1 MTNKVLAW
9 CRENG
14 LFSPGERVACA
25 VSGGSD
31 SVAMLHCLLAL
42 QKDLGIAVSAAHF
55 NHHLRGAESDRDE
68 AFVRSLC
75 QSWGVPLVL
84 GGGDVAQRARET
96 GESLEE
102 AARVLRYAFFDSLG
116 CKVATAHTAD
126 DNLETVLL
134 NLLRG
139 TSLRGLCGIPPARG
153 RIVRPLLGATQAEV
167 EDYLQKNALAHVE
180 DSSNQE
186 DACRRNRLRHEVL
199 PLLLREN
206 PALPESLLRA
216 CSLLRQDEQELE
228 SLAAAALKKARRPG
242 GVCCSCLAAES
253 GSVRT
258 RALRQLLGAI
268 RAPKLSAS
276 HIDAVDR
283 LLVSGPVSG
292 RCSLPGGWTAAR
304 EYDLLTLSK
313 VPAPLAFSPVRLA
326 VPGVTDLPG
335 LGLSVRCA
343 FVSAAEKIEN
353 TPSRFLCGCDT
364 IAHAS
369 PLFAR
374 PRAGGD
380 AMRLPGGSR
389 TLKKL
394 FIDRKIPA
402 ARRGLVPVIADE
414 SGVLGVYGI
423 GVNLSRRA
431 QPGQAAILIQIYE
444 KEET

>member
-1 MTNKVLAW
+1 MTDKVL
-9 CRENG
+9 R
-14 LFSPGERVACA
+14 LVPRVRTCFPPASAVVCA
-25 VSGGSD
+25 VSGGPTPPPCCTACSPCKRRARHRRL
-31 SVAMLHCLLAL
+31 SRAL
-42 QKDLGIAVSAAHF
+42 QPPPA
-55 NHHLRGAESDRDE
+55 RAESDRDE

-75 QSWGVPLVL
+75 
-84 GGGDVAQRARET
+84 ET

-253 GSVRT
+253 GAVRT

-313 VPAPLAFSPVRLA
+313 VSAPPAFSPVRLA

-343 FVSAAEKIEN
+343 FVAAAEKIEN

-389 TLKKL
+389 T
-394 FIDRKIPA
+394 
-402 ARRGLVPVIADE
+402 
-414 SGVLGVYGI
+414 
-423 GVNLSRRA
+423 A
-431 QPGQAAILIQIYE
+431 QEALHRP
-444 KEET
+444 

>member
-9 CRENG
+9 CRGNQ
-14 LFSPGERVACA
+14 LFSPGDRVACA

-31 SVAMLHCLLAL
+31 SVAMLHCLLTL
-42 QKDLGIAVSAAHF
+42 QEALGITVTAAHF

-75 QSWGVPLVL
+75 QSWGVPLRL
-84 GGGDVAQRARET
+84 GGGDVAARALET
-96 GESLEE
+96 GESEEE
-102 AARVLRYAFFDSLG
+102 AARALRYAFFDALD

-139 TSLRGLCGIPPARG
+139 TSLRGLCGIPSVRG
-153 RIVRPLLGATQAEV
+153 RIVRPMLGVTQAEV
-167 EDYLQKNALAHVE
+167 DEYLQENGLSHVE
-180 DSSNQE
+180 DSSNGE
-186 DACRRNRLRHEVL
+186 NACRRNRLRHEVL

-206 PALPESLLRA
+206 PALPLSVLRSCA
-216 CSLLRQDEQELE
+216 LLRQDEDELE
-228 SLAAAALKKARRPG
+228 RLAEAALGRAGRPG
-242 GVCCSCLAAES
+242 GISCSALS
-253 GSVRT
+253 GEPDAVRT
-258 RALRQLLGAI
+258 RAVRKLLREI

-276 HIDAVDR
+276 HIAAVDR
-283 LLVSGPVSG
+283 LMVSGSVSG
-292 RCSLPGGWTAAR
+292 CCSLPGGWTAAR

-313 VPAPLAFSPVRLA
+313 VPAPPAFSPVRLA
-326 VPGVTDLPG
+326 VPGATVLPD
-335 LGLSVRCA
+335 LGLTVRCA
-343 FVSAAEKIEN
+343 LVRAAEKMED
-353 TPSRFLCGCDT
+353 TPSRFLCRCDT
-364 IAHAS
+364 IAFTA

-374 PRAGGD
+374 PRAEGD

-414 SGVLGVYGI
+414 AGVLGVYGI

-431 QPGQAAILIQIYE
+431 LPGQTAILIQIDE